1 MIDTDYEQF
10 FPEPQSSLWTSL
22 RYFSL
27 SRVFIALVM
36 SLLLP
41 VAIPNLEI
49 AQPYY
54 FQGTAFVYLGLAL
67 LFGIL
72 ARRAWPG
79 FYPQL
84 LVQISADIVLLGL
97 LTYFAGEQKN
107 GLSLLLLVPVAA
119 AAVLSSRRLSFA
131 FAAMASLVSLVVASL
146 QSAHGRVDSFMPA
159 GLLGVCLF
167 GLAWM
172 INSLARRIS
181 AQEEVV
187 RQAEQELRNQQAVN
201 QMVIAQLTYGVVVL
215 DPQAMPRFMNRA
227 AAELLTLNAATE
239 VQQVLQ
245 SQAWMAVMQSCQRW
259 LVSKERSPQP
269 IEMKLSY
276 ATSEFDAPP
285 ARRRVRLRFLVAP
298 EAGDTV
304 VLIEDTDHLEQRA
317 QQLKLASMGRLSA
330 SIAHEI
336 RNPLGA
342 IRHANSLLQET
353 LARSTEPSPI
363 TRRFTEIV
371 ENNSLRINRI
381 VEDVLG
387 LARREKSDGEPI
399 HFARFMN
406 SFMAEFVVAEPS
418 LQGQE
423 GRIRLQLNTTREFYF
438 DPHHLRQVL
447 VNLLSNACRYSSD
460 APGAVVVSLSERGTS
475 PEVKLELRIS
485 DDGPGLSPEVA
496 AHVFEPFHTT
506 EARGTG
512 LGLFLAQELC
522 VTNMATIEYECP
534 PMARETGFVI
544 RPLAVV
550 AMPHKEW
557 ASSAQ
562 PGMDEP
568 HSATHQ

>member
-1 MIDTDYEQF
+1 LSDTDYDRF
-10 FPEPQSSLWTSL
+10 FPAPQSSLWTSL

-41 VAIPNLEI
+41 VSIPNLEI
-49 AQPYY
+49 AQPYH
-54 FQGTAFVYLGLAL
+54 FQSTAFVYLGLAL

-84 LVQISADIVLLGL
+84 LVQISADIALLGL

-119 AAVLSSRRLSFA
+119 AAVLSSRRLSFF
-131 FAAMASLVSLVVASL
+131 FAAMASLVLLIVASL
-146 QSAHGRVDSFMPA
+146 HSALGRPDSFMPA
-159 GLLGVCLF
+159 GLLGVALF
-167 GLAWM
+167 ALAWM
-172 INSLARRIS
+172 INSLAGRIS

-187 RQAEQELRNQQAVN
+187 RLAEQELRNQQAVN
-201 QMVIAQLTYGVVVL
+201 QMVIAELTYGVVVL

-227 AAELLTLNAATE
+227 AADLLTLDPGTE

-245 SQAWMAVMQSCQRW
+245 SQAWIAVMQACQRW
-259 LVSKERSPQP
+259 LVSTDRSPQP
-269 IEMKLSY
+269 SEMKLIY
-276 ATSEFDAPP
+276 AAQDAHGQ
-285 ARRRVRLRFLVAP
+285 ATRRRVRLRFLAAP

-304 VLIEDTDHLEQRA
+304 ILIEDTDHLEQRA

-353 LARSTEPSPI
+353 LSRSAEQSAMA
-363 TRRFTEIV
+363 RRFTDIV
-371 ENNSLRINRI
+371 EKNSLRINRI

-387 LARREKSDGEPI
+387 LVRRDKTDGEPI
-399 HFARFMN
+399 NFAQFMEHFLP
-406 SFMAEFVVAEPS
+406 EFIAGDPA
-418 LQGQE
+418 LQGQQ
-423 GRIRLQLNTTREFYF
+423 GRIRVQINTSREFYF

-447 VNLLSNACRYSSD
+447 INLLSNACRYSSD
-460 APGAVVVSLSERGTS
+460 AVGAVVVSLSERGAATDA
-475 PEVKLELRIS
+475 KLELRIS

-522 VTNMATIEYECP
+522 VTNMASIQYECP

-544 RPLAVV
+544 RPRAVV
-550 AMPHKEW
+550 AMPQKE
-557 ASSAQ
+557 AAAGAPSGQ
-562 PGMDEP
+562 DEP
-568 HSATHQ
+568 HSAAHQ

>member
-1 MIDTDYEQF
+1 VSSLDYDRF

-27 SRVFIALVM
+27 SRVFIALAM

-41 VAIPNLEI
+41 VSIPNLEI
-49 AQPYY
+49 AEPHS
-54 FQGTAFVYLGLAL
+54 FQSTAFVYLGVAL

-84 LVQISADIVLLGL
+84 IVQISLDVVLLGL

-107 GLSLLLLVPVAA
+107 GFSLLLLVPVAA
-119 AAVLSSRRLSFA
+119 AAVLSSRRLSFF
-131 FAAMASLVSLVVASL
+131 FAAMASLVILVVASI
-146 QSAHGRVDSFMPA
+146 QSTQGRLDSVMPA
-159 GLLGVCLF
+159 GLLGICLF
-167 GLAWM
+167 ALAWV
-172 INSLARRIS
+172 INTLAQRIS

-201 QMVIAQLTYGVVVL
+201 QMVIAELTYGVVVL

-227 AAELLTLNAATE
+227 AADLLTASPGTD
-239 VQQVLQ
+239 VQLVLQ
-245 SQAWMAVMQSCQRW
+245 TQAWVSVMQACQRW
-259 LVSKERSPQP
+259 LVSGERGSQATEMTLVYPATDVQGQP
-269 IEMKLSY
+269 S
-276 ATSEFDAPP
+276 
-285 ARRRVRLRFLVAP
+285 RRRVRLRFLAAP

-304 VLIEDTDHLEQRA
+304 ILIEDTDHLEQRA

-342 IRHANSLLQET
+342 IRHANSLLQEN
-353 LARSTEPSPI
+353 LARTPDQTLLS
-363 TRRFTEIV
+363 RRFTDIV
-371 ENNSLRINRI
+371 EKNSLRINRI

-387 LARREKSDGEPI
+387 LARRERTDGEPI
-399 HFARFMN
+399 DFARFMAG
-406 SFMAEFVVAEPS
+406 FLPEFFAS
-418 LQGQE
+418 DTALQGHE
-423 GRIRLQLNTTREFYF
+423 ERVRVQLNTTREFYF

-447 VNLLSNACRYSSD
+447 VNLLSNACRYGSD
-460 APGAVVVSLSERGTS
+460 APGAVVVSLSERGS
-475 PEVKLELRIS
+475 APEVKLELRIS
-485 DDGPGLSPEVA
+485 DDGPGLSAEVA

-522 VTNMATIEYECP
+522 ATNMASIQYECP
-534 PMARETGFVI
+534 PLARDTGFVI
-544 RPLAVV
+544 RPRAVV
-550 AMPHKEW
+550 AMPQRI
-557 ASSAQ
+557 A
-562 PGMDEP
+562 DEP
-568 HSATHQ
+568 HSAAHQ